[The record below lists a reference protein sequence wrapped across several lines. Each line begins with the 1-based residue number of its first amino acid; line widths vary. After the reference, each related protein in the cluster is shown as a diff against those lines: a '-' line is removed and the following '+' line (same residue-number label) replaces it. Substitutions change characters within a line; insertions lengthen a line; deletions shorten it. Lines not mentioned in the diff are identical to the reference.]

1 MHPLLCFKL
10 LKVKEENYKIKYE
23 RRKGEAE
30 VTAEQLLNS
39 DWFSSIQQTFL
50 GSPDAVRTNQFL

>member
-1 MHPLLCFKL
+1 M
-10 LKVKEENYKIKYE
+10 KYE
-23 RRKGEAE
+23 RIKGEAE

-50 GSPDAVRTNQFL
+50 GSTDAVRTNQFL

>member
-1 MHPLLCFKL
+1 M
-10 LKVKEENYKIKYE
+10 KYE

-50 GSPDAVRTNQFL
+50 GSPDAVRTNQFLCNMHLCSE